1 MKFCAISD
9 LHGILYLYDLSE
21 KIKDAD
27 ILLIAGD
34 TVDMWS
40 QKSMKLSKEWYEEE
54 FIPWTKEIN
63 CKHIVMIGGNHDF
76 YLEKNSNEFRELIKG
91 TNIIYIENEYVTI
104 DGITIYGTPLCH
116 KFYNWAFMPDDKEQ
130 RKLIK
135 NTVPTDKHIDILLTH
150 DAPYGCSDQCFETM
164 TPNEHLGSYVI
175 REVIKKYK
183 PTYCIHGHLHTSNHN
198 EEILYDTKVYNVSIL
213 NEDYRTTFEPLY
225 FEINK

>member
-63 CKHIVMIGGNHDF
+63 CKHIVMIGGNHD
-76 YLEKNSNEFRELIKG
+76 EKMSAMQPHDAGCRRLLPILRCKG
-91 TNIIYIENEYVTI
+91 GSASEEKQQT
-104 DGITIYGTPLCH
+104 TIYRADLPDRRDARGSGLADGA
-116 KFYNWAFMPDDKEQ
+116 AFEQ
-130 RKLIK
+130 RK
-135 NTVPTDKHIDILLTH
+135 
-150 DAPYGCSDQCFETM
+150 
-164 TPNEHLGSYVI
+164 
-175 REVIKKYK
+175 
-183 PTYCIHGHLHTSNHN
+183 
-198 EEILYDTKVYNVSIL
+198 
-213 NEDYRTTFEPLY
+213 
-225 FEINK
+225 

>member
-9 LHGILYLYDLSE
+9 LHGILYLYDLAD
-21 KIKDAD
+21 KIKDVD
-27 ILLIAGD
+27 VLLIAGD

-40 QKSMKLSKEWYEEE
+40 QKSMKLSKEWYEED

-63 CKHIVMIGGNHDF
+63 CKNIVLIGGNHDF
-76 YLEKNSNEFRELIKG
+76 YLEKKPGEFRTLING
-91 TNIIYIENEYVTI
+91 TNIIYLENEWVTI
-104 DGITIYGTPLCH
+104 GGITIYGTPLCH
-116 KFYNWAFMPDDKEQ
+116 KFLNWAFMPDDKEQ
-130 RKLIK
+130 RRIIK
-135 NTVPTDKHIDILLTH
+135 NTVPTDRHIDILLTH

-164 TPNEHLGSYVI
+164 NPQEHCGSYVI
-175 REVIKKYK
+175 REAIKKYK

-213 NEDYRTTFEPLY
+213 DEEYRTSFNPLY